1 MRNETV
7 IDLDDPAF
15 DRAGMSRRRFL
26 QAAVMGV
33 GASAVLPTWFADA
46 AAAAGAAPAGPGDG
60 ILVVV
65 VLAGGNDALNT
76 LVPMSGPDR
85 VRYDQLRGL
94 IGVAP
99 GALLG
104 VGQGYGFHP
113 ALANLHGRFK
123 RGDVA
128 VVRGTGVAHGDLSHF
143 TSMAQVMSG
152 SFGHPNGTGW
162 LGRYLDRLPHPETG
176 LRAVSISSTV
186 PLQMSGE
193 RAAVTA
199 LPSYGGLWGADR
211 TLRSERAVLDAVRGM
226 GSAPTGLGPWG
237 DRIARSWV
245 DTIAEAQQVNP
256 LYSPALPGAGVARD
270 LEIAARVINAD
281 VGTRVVSVV
290 FGGFDT
296 HASQV
301 PVQAE
306 LLGQLDRSIE
316 AFFGRLT
323 SANRRR
329 TSMLVLSEFGRN
341 PVANGSLG
349 TDHGT
354 AGLMFLV
361 GQGVRGG
368 LYGDQPPLDR
378 LDIRGSLYAT
388 TEFRSVYASVLERW
402 LAAESAPILH
412 GRVPQL
418 DLFEAS
424 PAG

>member
-1 MRNETV
+1 VT
-7 IDLDDPAF
+7 DLDAPTF

-46 AAAAGAAPAGPGDG
+46 AAAAGAAPAAPGDG
-60 ILVVV
+60 ILVVM

-85 VRYDQLRGL
+85 TRYEQLRGV
-94 IGVAP
+94 IGIP
-99 GALLG
+99 SNALYG
-104 VGQGYGFHP
+104 VGQSYGFHP
-113 ALANLHGRFK
+113 SLANLHARFK
-123 RGDVA
+123 HGDVA

-152 SFGHPNGTGW
+152 SFDHPNGTGW
-162 LGRYLDRLPHPETG
+162 LGRYLDRLPNPETG
-176 LRAVSISSTV
+176 LRAVAVSATV
-186 PLQMSGE
+186 PMQMNGE

-211 TLRSERAVLDAVRGM
+211 ANKTERAVLDAVSAM

-245 DTIAEAQQVNP
+245 DTIAEA
-256 LYSPALPGAGVARD
+256 LPPVGPARD

-290 FGGFDT
+290 MGGFDT

-301 PVQAE
+301 PLQAE

-316 AFFGRLT
+316 AFFARLT
-323 SANRRR
+323 PANRRR
-329 TSMLVLSEFGRN
+329 TSMVVVSEFGRN

-354 AGLMFLV
+354 AGHMFV
-361 GQGVRGG
+361 IGQGVRGG

-378 LDIRGSLYAT
+378 LDPRGSLLST
-388 TEFRSVYASVLERW
+388 TDFRSVYATVLERW
-402 LAAESAPILH
+402 LAADSAAILQ
-412 GRVPQL
+412 GRVPQH
-418 DLFEAS
+418 DLFKAS